1 MKVENCYSD
10 QDMLDFYEWCDT
22 SAEANQFWKRNP
34 VSIDMSGSH
43 HQILKEKRRELLEL
57 WKLNRKMKYLKNRMT
72 GSFFRIDS
80 LTPNVLHGVMISPTV
95 GSVERRTLA
104 NSESTLYEWEEVT
117 HDEWIKAAR
126 EFHKQTTNLLGLS
139 VFEIGD
145 RVHKIIGDYTFDGEI
160 IGIIHKRNGTVRV
173 VAELDG
179 RGLVH
184 IFNENQLQLKQ
195 QLDEFIEG
203 LA

>member
-1 MKVENCYSD
+1 
-10 QDMLDFYEWCDT
+10 
-22 SAEANQFWKRNP
+22 
-34 VSIDMSGSH
+34 
-43 HQILKEKRRELLEL
+43 
-57 WKLNRKMKYLKNRMT
+57 MT
-72 GSFFRIDS
+72 GSYFRIDS
-80 LTPNVLHGVMISPTV
+80 LNPNVLHGVMISPNV
-95 GSVERRTLA
+95 GSVERRVLP
-104 NSESTLYEWEEVT
+104 NSESALYEWEEVT
-117 HDEWIKAAR
+117 HDEWVKAAR

-145 RVHKIIGDYTFDGEI
+145 KVHKIKGDYTFDGEI
-160 IGIIHKRNGTVRV
+160 IGIIHKRNGAVRV